1 MLSILSLLQYA
12 FPRCLQPRSV
22 KVLSTYLQQ
31 MYKDILL
38 TNAATL
44 PSQGVRNLY
53 PQCCSCLIVVHRLL
67 RPILVRLLK
76 LARLKAKHPFSPMLF
91 ESAFYNYYAIPN
103 LVLWLFL
110 APFGSF
116 QVPSESGRR
125 WHLRCVRFLNR
136 SATTK
141 TVDMPYL
148 LPIDYLL

>member
-1 MLSILSLLQYA
+1 MLQHA

-22 KVLSTYLQQ
+22 MALSTYLQQ
-31 MYKDILL
+31 MYKYIIL

-44 PSQGVRNLY
+44 PSLGARILY
-53 PQCCSCLIVVHRLL
+53 PRCCSCLIVQALL